1 MRDTARSPRRLH
13 IFFNQ
18 AALAWKVDA
27 GAQLT
32 RTSAVYYRA
41 VDGSEPVNDFVLG
54 LGERRKHALQLQIK
68 HLNDLPP
75 NAPPLPFPLTSNLT
89 HGLRE
94 LRAHFGSE
102 QYRIIYRRSE
112 NLIVLLHA
120 FRKTTNAVPRRDI
133 DIARARWA
141 DFHVRMNAPRR
152 SSPRAAGNDAP

>member
-1 MRDTARSPRRLH
+1 ML
-13 IFFNQ
+13 F
-18 AALAWKVDA
+18 AAAVLAWKADA
-27 GAQLT
+27 GAQMT
-32 RTSAVYYRA
+32 RTAAVYYRA
-41 VDGSEPVNDFVLG
+41 VDGSQPVRNFVVG

-120 FRKTTNAVPRRDI
+120 FRKTTNAVPRREI
-133 DIARARWA
+133 NIARARWA

-152 SSPRAAGNDAP
+152 TSPRPAGNDAP